1 MKYRPQVPGRRSRL
15 LVVVSVLLVLG
26 GDANLPSLHVLVRLL
41 GLRVAEGGQTGVTR
55 TVQAATSTARQ
66 GAYYLPS
73 DYESRSLPLMVSFH
87 GTGGKGSLMIRRLQ
101 ALAEREGFMILA
113 PDSVS
118 VAGVWSVAQR
128 PDDVTEDYRHVMDCV
143 REALRVPGVRID
155 PARVLA
161 AGFSVGGSVA
171 PYIATRESLF
181 TAFAVLHGH
190 VVPGGWGRLRPR
202 SWLSAGDR
210 DRVRTVE
217 YMRSVAGRL
226 TREGFSSVELRVFK
240 ADHSLGDDELAALVA
255 WWLGRH

>member
-1 MKYRPQVPGRRSRL
+1 MVF
-15 LVVVSVLLVLG
+15 G
-26 GDANLPSLHVLVRLL
+26 GYANLPYLHVPVRPLDLVL
-41 GLRVAEGGQTGVTR
+41 AEGGQTGVTR

-73 DYESRSLPLMVSFH
+73 GYESRSLPLMVTFH
-87 GTGGKGSLMIRRLQ
+87 GTGGKGSLMILRLQ

-118 VAGVWSVAQR
+118 VAGVWLVGQR

-143 REALRVPGVRID
+143 REVLRVPGLHVD

-171 PYIATRESLF
+171 PYIATRERLF

-190 VVPGGWGRLRPR
+190 VVSSAWGRLRPLA
-202 SWLSAGDR
+202 WVSAGDR

-217 YMRSVAGRL
+217 YMRSVADQL
-226 TREGFSSVELRVFK
+226 TREGFPSVELRVFK
-240 ADHSLGDDELAALVA
+240 IDHSLGDDELAALVA